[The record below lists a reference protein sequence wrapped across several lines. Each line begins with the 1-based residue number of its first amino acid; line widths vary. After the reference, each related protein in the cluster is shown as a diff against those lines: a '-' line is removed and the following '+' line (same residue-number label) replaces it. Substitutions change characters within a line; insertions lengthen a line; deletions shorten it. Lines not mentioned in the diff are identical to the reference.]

1 MAIRATVLVKTL
13 HQTGN
18 GTYALG
24 CDFQIH
30 DPAYQGAPSIVVGP
44 FDEKSAATDINQ
56 AIIDAINAR
65 VKTEGYAF
73 DLLDTIE
80 VLNVNKLSIV

>member
-1 MAIRATVLVKTL
+1 MAIRATVLMKTL

-30 DPAYQGAPSIVVGP
+30 DPTYQGAPSIVVGP
-44 FDEKSAATDINQ
+44 FDERSTAIDINQ

-65 VKTEGYAF
+65 VKSEGFAF
-73 DLLDTIE
+73 NLLDTIE

>member
-1 MAIRATVLVKTL
+1 MAIRATVLMKTL
-13 HQTGN
+13 HQTGK

-44 FDEKSAATDINQ
+44 FDEKSTALDINQ
-56 AIIDAINAR
+56 AILDAINAR
-65 VKTEGYAF
+65 VKTEGYTF

-80 VLNVNKLSIV
+80 VLNLNKVSIV

>member
-1 MAIRATVLVKTL
+1 MATRATVLMKTL

-44 FDEKSAATDINQ
+44 FNDKTTDIEINQ

-65 VKTEGYAF
+65 VKSEGFTF

>member
-30 DPAYQGAPSIVVGP
+30 DPTYQGAPSIV
-44 FDEKSAATDINQ
+44 
-56 AIIDAINAR
+56 
-65 VKTEGYAF
+65 
-73 DLLDTIE
+73 
-80 VLNVNKLSIV
+80 

>member
-1 MAIRATVLVKTL
+1 MATRATVLIKTF
-13 HQTGN
+13 HQAAA
-18 GTYALG
+18 GTYAIG

-30 DPAYQGAPSIVVGP
+30 DPAFKGAPSIVVGP
-44 FDEKSAATDINQ
+44 FDSTSTTLQINQ

-65 VKTEGYAF
+65 VKQEGFAF

-80 VLNVNKLSIV
+80 VLNMNKLSVV